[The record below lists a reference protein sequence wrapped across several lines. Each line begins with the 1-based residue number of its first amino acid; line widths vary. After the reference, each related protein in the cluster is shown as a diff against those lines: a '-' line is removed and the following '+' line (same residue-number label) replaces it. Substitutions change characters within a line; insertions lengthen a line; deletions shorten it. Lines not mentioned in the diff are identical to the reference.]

1 MIDWKNEY
9 DERNFLRDSHLYE
22 EIGWFFLCYKAGR
35 IGGEGG
41 GGFSFFLKNK
51 ASFPQNY
58 WKKSQFMRL
67 KREK

>member
-35 IGGEGG
+35 IGG
-41 GGFSFFLKNK
+41 GFSFFLKNK
-51 ASFPQNY
+51 AAFPQNY